1 MTSPFGL
8 RWGRTH
14 EGIDFA
20 GDDGDP
26 VRAAAP
32 GRVVFARSYAGY
44 GNLVVLDHDGDL
56 RTAYGHMSAI
66 AVARGDRVAGGQV
79 IGRVGSTGHSTGPHL
94 HFETRVRGR
103 AADPAPTCAGR
114 RARRAS

>member
-20 GDDGDP
+20 GDDP